1 MNSIWTF
8 GDSFTFGM
16 GCRIDQGINDGGD
29 LYFKKYYQDSY
40 DIWPNILAKQLGYD
54 IKNLGKCGCSNDSI
68 IDTIIDSFDLINQN
82 DIVIIQKTYYERFDI
97 PWSDRNEFITQYKQF
112 IDGSRSYV
120 FSKNI
125 TQKSEIDTAIN
136 FAVYFSTSKLYK
148 ERQNKRFDF
157 LKKQLLTKVEKVYVW
172 DIDDDFVKSIQT
184 ISQHSNYEFKDEHF
198 SFIGNNQLANYIYD
212 KLFEEKKYKI
222 I

>member
-40 DIWPNILAKQLGYD
+40 DIWPNILGHQLEYD
-54 IKNLGKCGCSNDSI
+54 IKNLAKCGSSNDAI

-97 PWSDRNEFITQYKQF
+97 PWSDRNGFRTQHKQF
-112 IDGSRSYV
+112 IDGSKAYS
-120 FSKNI
+120 FSKDN
-125 TQKSEIDTAIN
+125 TQKSEIEAAIN
-136 FAVYFSTSKLYK
+136 FAVYFSNSSLYK
-148 ERQNKRFDF
+148 ERQDKRFNF
-157 LKKQLLTKVEKVYVW
+157 LKKQLLNKIDKVYIW
-172 DIDDDFVKSIQT
+172 DIDDLMIKSIQK

-198 SFIGNNQLANYIYD
+198 SFIGHIQFANYIYD
-212 KLFEEKKYKI
+212 NLFEQKKNKI